1 MGDSNRTG
9 PRNGSG
15 QFDLP
20 NLSREQRQGL
30 VGQVFARVAERY
42 DLMND
47 LMSGGLHRRW
57 KDDLIA
63 WMAPPKSAKPY
74 RLVDVAGGTGDIAT
88 RFLRAAGPAAEAVI
102 CDLSPEMLA
111 VGRRRAERTGQQR
124 LSFVEANAEALP
136 LKTNCASA
144 YTIAFGI
151 RNVSDRNR
159 ALNEAHRILKPGGRL
174 LILEFSHTDVPI
186 LDTLY
191 EQFSETAIPALG
203 AAVAGDAASYRYLVE
218 SIREFPDQD
227 TFAGMIGHAGFE
239 QVKYRNLSGGIA
251 AIHSAWRL

>member
-1 MGDSNRTG
+1 MGDASRTG
-9 PRNGSG
+9 SRSGSG

-20 NLSREQRQGL
+20 NLSAKERQGL

-74 RLVDVAGGTGDIAT
+74 RLIDVAGGTGDIAT
-88 RFLRAAGPAAEAVI
+88 RFLRAAGPKAEAVI

-111 VGRRRAERTGQQR
+111 VGRRRAEGAWRQR
-124 LSFVEANAEALP
+124 LSFVEANAESLP
-136 LKTNCASA
+136 LETSCADA

-151 RNVSDRNR
+151 RNVSDRAR
-159 ALNEAHRILKPGGRL
+159 ALNEAYRVLKPGGRL

-191 EQFSETAIPALG
+191 EQFSERAIPALG
-203 AAVAGDAASYRYLVE
+203 AAVAGDAASYRYLIE
-218 SIREFPDQD
+218 SIREFPDQE
-227 TFAGMIGHAGFE
+227 TFADLISGAGFA